1 MEMAIRASKQE
12 ILDNYGTL
20 ELNFVRE
27 RHGIFW
33 YANTIQKFFPVAEP
47 ALEFTASIGY
57 PLTPK
62 VTVRYFIEEGENISI
77 IKKDTGAFLYVQ
89 TRS

>member
-12 ILDNYGTL
+12 ILSKYGECSL
-20 ELNFVRE
+20 SFVRE

-33 YANTIQKFFPVAEP
+33 YSAVVGEYQLTANVKSLQP
-47 ALEFTASIGY
+47 AAAC
-57 PLTPK
+57 
-62 VTVRYFIEEGENISI
+62 RAADFIECGNNFSI
-77 IKKDTGAFLYVQ
+77 VKKDTGAFLYVQ